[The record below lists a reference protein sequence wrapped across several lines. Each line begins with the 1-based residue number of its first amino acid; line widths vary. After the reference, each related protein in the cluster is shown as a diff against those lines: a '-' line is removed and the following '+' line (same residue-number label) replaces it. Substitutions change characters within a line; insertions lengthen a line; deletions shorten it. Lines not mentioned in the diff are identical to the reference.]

1 MKPRTCIKQVPTCP
15 KIYTLHPTPYTLHPT
30 PYTLHLTPCI
40 QMFDFET
47 TLSGIEYKI
56 RKLVDENNGLRA
68 EIARLTESNEELGET
83 IKNQEKTI
91 NKQKEETNILK
102 LRNTLVQKGDS
113 AEIKLKINQLIRN
126 IDKSLSLLTQIN
138 D

>member
-1 MKPRTCIKQVPTCP
+1 MKPRTCIKQVPTCS
-15 KIYTLHPTPYTLHPT
+15 KIYTLHPT
-30 PYTLHLTPCI
+30 PYTLHLTPYI

-56 RKLVDENNGLRA
+56 RKLVDDNNGLRA
-68 EIARLTESNEELGET
+68 EIARLTESNEELRET
-83 IKNQEKTI
+83 IKNQEETI

-126 IDKSLSLLTQIN
+126 IDKSLSLLTKGEW
-138 D
+138 